1 MAEKVTV
8 VHCAAKKSGTK
19 NGKGWTIYSVEL
31 ADGRKGESFKEMKG
45 EVEIEITKNGQ
56 YADKFE
62 FPKSGGSGGGGGK
75 GYTPKDYTTEK
86 KIAAL
91 NGAVALAVAK
101 VVTMEQLKATM
112 DKLYKYLNE

>member
-19 NGKGWTIYSVEL
+19 NGKDWTIYSVEL

-62 FPKSGGSGGGGGK
+62 FPKSGGSGGGK

-91 NGAVALAVAK
+91 NGAVALAVAG
-101 VVTMEQLKATM
+101 VVDMEKLKAKM
-112 DKLYKYLNE
+112 DKLYKFLNE